1 MVVPEEEQSQDP
13 LRVPLPRQRVLQVEE
28 GRGRAHERVRCL
40 HRRADRDGQAASDH
54 HHRQVILTSDW
65 LRWIEVMCSEYWP
78 LIGRDISIEKSAV
91 HKTLFLQEHQEEGDH
106 Q

>member
-1 MVVPEEEQSQDP
+1 MEDPESPVVVPEEEQPQDP

-54 HHRQVILTSDW
+54 NHRQVIQTSHW
-65 LRWIEVMCSEYWP
+65 LIEV
-78 LIGRDISIEKSAV
+78 
-91 HKTLFLQEHQEEGDH
+91 T
-106 Q
+106 